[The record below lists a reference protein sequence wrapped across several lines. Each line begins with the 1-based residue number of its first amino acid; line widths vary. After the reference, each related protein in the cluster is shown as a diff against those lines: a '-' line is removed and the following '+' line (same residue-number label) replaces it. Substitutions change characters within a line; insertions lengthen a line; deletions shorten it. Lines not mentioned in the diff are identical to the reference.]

1 MGQPTMKAYVHRGHS
16 RKLTLLKDLECPPL
30 WRPGCLLRNPHAIIK
45 TKTTGYPMLQ
55 YLLVKPAVTNLYQTG
70 NICRHKQLQIIPLR
84 EPSLARVVS
93 AAGVQPTRP
102 GSIPVGDD
110 PRVSPGK
117 IPQREAERVCGV
129 C

>member
-1 MGQPTMKAYVHRGHS
+1 MYSHSIAYYH
-16 RKLTLLKDLECPPL
+16 
-30 WRPGCLLRNPHAIIK
+30 LRDVN
-45 TKTTGYPMLQ
+45 
-55 YLLVKPAVTNLYQTG
+55 
-70 NICRHKQLQIIPLR
+70 R

>member
-1 MGQPTMKAYVHRGHS
+1 MQRRTIWY
-16 RKLTLLKDLECPPL
+16 
-30 WRPGCLLRNPHAIIK
+30 RNSKI
-45 TKTTGYPMLQ
+45 
-55 YLLVKPAVTNLYQTG
+55 
-70 NICRHKQLQIIPLR
+70 
-84 EPSLARVVS
+84 SLARVVS

-102 GSIPVGDD
+102 GSIPVEDN